1 MAETDVLSPE
11 VRRRL
16 EQVGPADVLV
26 GIPSYNNARTV
37 GHVVRAVSAGLAKY
51 FPAFRCVIVNS
62 DGGSKDGTVEV
73 VAKAQVD
80 TDKLLLVSH
89 PLHPIQR
96 IITPYHGIPGK
107 GSAFRA
113 IFEVA
118 RRLEAKT
125 CAVVDADLRSISPEW
140 IELLVRPVLQE
151 GFDYVAPY
159 YRRHPYDGTI
169 TNSIVYPLT
178 RALYGQ
184 RIRQPIGGD
193 FGFSGQLASCYLS
206 YDVWNTDV
214 ARYGIDIWMTTTALV
229 RNAKVCQAFLGAKL
243 HDPKD
248 PGADLATMVVQ
259 VVGSVFRLME
269 EHASVWCRVSGS
281 APVPLLGF
289 PFAVATEPIS
299 VNVERM
305 LTAFQRGCRD
315 LHEIYEQVFP
325 SDVLEILSA
334 LTQARQEFRIPDEM
348 WVRTIYDFAFAYHQR
363 VIDRDHLLRSL
374 TPLYLGWVASFILQT
389 QGSELAQAEERIEQ
403 LCRVFEEQK
412 SYLVEKW
419 ERPKKELKTQSK
431 S

>member
-1 MAETDVLSPE
+1 MTETDILSPE
-11 VRRRL
+11 VCRRL
-16 EQVGPADVLV
+16 EQVGQADVLV
-26 GIPSYNNARTV
+26 GIPSYNNARTI
-37 GHVVRAVSAGLAKY
+37 GHVVQAVNAGLAKY
-51 FPAFRCVIVNS
+51 FPTFRCVIVNS

-89 PLHPIQR
+89 PLHPIHR
-96 IITPYHGIPGK
+96 ILTPYHGIPGK

-113 IFEVA
+113 IFAVA
-118 RRLEAKT
+118 GRLEVKA

-169 TNSIVYPLT
+169 TNSVVYPLT

-193 FGFSGQLASCYLS
+193 FGFSGQLASYYLS
-206 YDVWNTDV
+206 CDVWNTNV

-229 RNAKVCQAFLGAKL
+229 RNVKVCQVFLGAKL

-248 PGADLATMVVQ
+248 PGADLATMLMQ

-269 EHASVWCRVSGS
+269 EHASVWRRVSGS
-281 APVPLLGF
+281 VAVPLLGF

-299 VNVERM
+299 VNVEGM
-305 LTAFQRGCRD
+305 LVAFRQGCRD
-315 LHEIYEQVFP
+315 LHEIYEQVFF
-325 SDVLEILSA
+325 SDVLEMLSPLA
-334 LTQARQEFRIPDEM
+334 QAGKKFRIPDEV
-348 WVRTIYDFAFAYHQR
+348 WARTIYDFALAYHQR
-363 VIDRDHLLRSL
+363 VIDRDHLLRAL

-412 SYLVEKW
+412 SYLVERW

-431 S
+431 T